1 MKSIL
6 TFLTVLFAGSVASAQ
21 TMGAWKTDSAV
32 TGNAAGKDVFRKLD
46 NPTNDSAAGTNW
58 TLAFQM
64 IPQGGPSSNVA
75 IFANQVRQNVMVY
88 SLHYSAAA
96 KFASLTAAD
105 TVGRTSQPLYNS
117 DATWAMGALNQMSNP
132 GNVFDFSWGKYNMTT
147 HNVVGDSL
155 YLLKTQSGDYKL
167 WVQQYISSPID
178 SIRYE
183 FRIAKFDG
191 SGDTTVKMYRK
202 DGFTNALFG
211 YYNAVDRT
219 IQSRE
224 PARNNW
230 ELLFTRYYEQVT
242 QGPTTA
248 MYPVTG
254 ILHNVGVTVAEVI
267 QADADAAAMNYR
279 NNTFSTDIHTIG
291 SDWKT
296 FNMQTNT
303 YTIDTAKNYL
313 IRSDVSGKYYQLRF
327 SGFSGSGTGIFRYKF
342 RELGTTLAV
351 NNIAEPVQA
360 FMLAPNPTSAETQIL
375 LDVKTAETAHLLVT
389 DAMGRTIQSNTVKLN
404 AGLNGYQLSL
414 GAIPAGTYFVTVA
427 TGSWTKTAQ
436 LLIQH

>member
-1 MKSIL
+1 MKSVL
-6 TFLTVLFAGSVASAQ
+6 TLLTVLFAGGVASAQ

-32 TGNAAGKDVFRKLD
+32 TGSGYAKDVFRKLD
-46 NPTNDSAAGTNW
+46 NSYNDSAVGNNW

-75 IFANQVRQNVMVY
+75 IFANQVRQGAMVY

-96 KFASLTAAD
+96 KFASLTPAD

-117 DATWAMGALNQMSNP
+117 NETWTMGALNQMSNP
-132 GNVFDFSWGKYNMTT
+132 NNVFDYSWGKYNMAT

-155 YLLKTQSGDYKL
+155 YLLKTQGGDYKL
-167 WVQQYISSPID
+167 WVQQYVSAPID

-191 SGDTTVKMYRK
+191 SGDTTVKIYRK
-202 DGFTNALFG
+202 NGFTNALFG

-254 ILHNVGVTVAEVI
+254 ILQNVGVTVAEVV

-279 NNTFSTDIHTIG
+279 SNTFSSDIHTIG

-296 FNMQTNT
+296 FNMQTNA
-303 YTIDTAKNYL
+303 YVIDTAKNYL
-313 IRSDVSGKYYQLRF
+313 IRSDISGKYYQLRF
-327 SGFSGSGTGIFRYKF
+327 TGFSGTSAGKYWYKY

-351 NNIAEPVQA
+351 NNVAEPVQA

-375 LDVKTAETAHLLVT
+375 LDVKSGETARLLVT
-389 DAMGRTIQSNTVKLN
+389 DAMGRTIQSNNLKLN

-414 GAIPAGTYFVTVA
+414 GAVPAGTYFVTVA